1 MAKLQYDKKGRLMFT
16 QEMRREYTILV
27 PNMAPIHFRILE
39 SVLRSHGY
47 RAALLN
53 NCGPSVTENGLKYVH
68 NDTCYPAL
76 LVIGQMIDALKSG
89 NYDPDHTALLLSQ
102 TGGGCRASNY
112 IHLLRKALHRAGF
125 DQVPVIS
132 LNVSG
137 LEKNKGFQLTLPLLR
152 QAMAAL
158 VYGDLLMLLSNQVK
172 PYETEKGQ
180 AMAMVETWSQ
190 RLVQQFEQKSGYGKK
205 EIAQNMG
212 EIVRDFARIPV
223 QLTPKVKV
231 GVVGEIYVKYSK
243 LGNNDLEGLLYRED
257 CEVMIPG
264 VLNFVMYCI
273 ENNITDVELYGGSPI
288 KAMVAKKI
296 MDYLCGIEK
305 AMIDAVSQE
314 PRFQAPSPFYHTKE
328 LSRLIGSGCKM
339 GEGWLLTAEMAELID
354 AGFQNIICTQPFGCL
369 PNHIVGKGMIRKLKE
384 IYPDSNIVPID
395 YDPSATS
402 VNQENRIKLML
413 AIARENLE
421 KKTTPLAYP
430 QKKQAPVSHAASS
443 SC

>member
-1 MAKLQYDKKGRLMFT
+1 M
-16 QEMRREYTILV
+16 
-27 PNMAPIHFRILE
+27 
-39 SVLRSHGY
+39 
-47 RAALLN
+47 
-53 NCGPSVTENGLKYVH
+53 
-68 NDTCYPAL
+68 
-76 LVIGQMIDALKSG
+76 
-89 NYDPDHTALLLSQ
+89 
-102 TGGGCRASNY
+102 
-112 IHLLRKALHRAGF
+112 
-125 DQVPVIS
+125 IS
-132 LNVSG
+132 LNISG

-190 RLVQQFEQKSGYGKK
+190 RLVQQFEKKSGYGKK

-223 QLTPKVKV
+223 QMTPKVKV

-296 MDYLCGIEK
+296 MDYLCSIEN
-305 AMIDAVSQE
+305 IRPWRSH
-314 PRFQAPSPFYHTKE
+314 SGNTKE
-328 LSRLIGSGCKM
+328 
-339 GEGWLLTAEMAELID
+339 
-354 AGFQNIICTQPFGCL
+354 P
-369 PNHIVGKGMIRKLKE
+369 
-384 IYPDSNIVPID
+384 
-395 YDPSATS
+395 AT
-402 VNQENRIKLML
+402 I
-413 AIARENLE
+413 
-421 KKTTPLAYP
+421 
-430 QKKQAPVSHAASS
+430 S
-443 SC
+443 SCWTDAADHSTRSVKRYVPCATVTSESGRTD